1 MLRELS
7 ITNFALID
15 ELRVEFGPGFNVL
28 TGETGAG
35 KSIIIDALGLALG
48 TRGEAEQIRTGAEE
62 GRVEAAFD
70 LDDEEARRLLAEGGI
85 ECPAD
90 EFLVVRRHLLR
101 EGKSKAYLNGR
112 LTSAASLRGLA
123 ELLIEVH
130 GQHQGALLTLPHRQ
144 RLLLD
149 AYAGLAGDVAAFRAL
164 YSRRQALRVE
174 LDSLVAGEREKAQR
188 LDLLQHQRGEIAAAR
203 LIEGEEEELIQE
215 RTILAHAEKLHAAAH
230 LGYEGLYGE
239 EGSVAGR
246 IAAILSRL
254 REAQAI
260 DPRLKEVVDACEA
273 GIASVEDAAH
283 QLRDYRER
291 VAFDPERLEQV
302 EARLHEIGKLKRKYG
317 ASIAEILKFAAS
329 AEEELQR
336 LMSSEERGQELER
349 ELASVE
355 ALLQQQAAALT
366 EKRAAAAGR
375 LAGAVRQEL
384 QALKM
389 DKAAFAVL
397 VKPRQGSAGVRL
409 EPSGAD
415 EVELLIAPNPGEELK
430 PLGRIASGGELSRVM
445 LAVKAILAASD
456 RIPTLIF
463 DEVDVG
469 IGGGMA
475 EVVGQKLWLTARER
489 QVLSIT
495 HLPQIAA
502 LADRHLAISKRVK
515 GSRTETAVR
524 ALDGEERVR
533 EIARMLGAKER
544 SGGTPIQHA
553 QEILE
558 AGRRWKAT
566 KRGPP
571 APKT

>member
-15 ELRVEFGPGFNVL
+15 ELRVEFGPGLNVL

-70 LDDEEARRLLAEGGI
+70 PDDEEARRLLAEGGI

-112 LTSAASLRGLA
+112 LTSAASLRSLA

-130 GQHQGALLTLPHRQ
+130 GQHQGALLTQPHRQ

-149 AYAGLAGDVAAFRAL
+149 AYAGLAGDVAAFRTL

-254 REAQAI
+254 REVQAI

-349 ELASVE
+349 ELVSVE
-355 ALLQQQAAALT
+355 GLLQQQAAALT

-415 EVELLIAPNPGEELK
+415 EVEFLIAPNPGEELK
-430 PLGRIASGGELSRVM
+430 PLSRIASGGELSRVM

-469 IGGGMA
+469 VGGGMA
-475 EVVGQKLWLTARER
+475 EVVGQKLWTIARQR

-515 GSRTETAVR
+515 GTRSETAVR
-524 ALDGEERVR
+524 ALEGDERVR

-544 SGGTPIQHA
+544 SGGTPLQHA
-553 QEILE
+553 QEILD
-558 AGRRWKAT
+558 AGRRWKTT
-566 KRGPP
+566 KRAPP

>member
-48 TRGEAEQIRTGAEE
+48 TRGEAEQIRTGADE

-203 LIEGEEEELIQE
+203 LFEGEEEELIQE

-246 IAAILSRL
+246 IAVILSRL

-260 DPRLKEVVDACEA
+260 DPRLKLVVEACEA

-317 ASIAEILKFAAS
+317 ASIAEILKFVAS

-336 LMSSEERGQELER
+336 LMRSEERGQELER

-355 ALLQQQAAALT
+355 TLLQQQAAALT
-366 EKRAAAAGR
+366 EKRAAAAGQ
-375 LAGAVRQEL
+375 LAGAVRPEL

-389 DKAAFAVL
+389 AKAAFAVL
-397 VKPRQGSAGVRL
+397 VTPRQGSAGVRL

-415 EVELLIAPNPGEELK
+415 EVEFLIAPNPGEELK

-475 EVVGQKLWLTARER
+475 EVIGQKLWTIARQR

-515 GSRTETAVR
+515 GTRSETAVR

-544 SGGTPIQHA
+544 SGTPLQHA
-553 QEILE
+553 QEILD

-566 KRGPP
+566 KRAPP

>member
-1 MLRELS
+1 VLRELS

-15 ELRVEFGPGFNVL
+15 ELRLEFGPGLNVL

-101 EGKSKAYLNGR
+101 EGKSKAYLNDR

-130 GQHQGALLTLPHRQ
+130 GQHQGTLLTQPNRQ

-149 AYAGLAGDVAAFRAL
+149 EYAGLVGDVAAFRAL
-164 YSRRQALRVE
+164 YGRRQSLRVE

-336 LMSSEERGQELER
+336 LMRSEERGQEVER

-355 ALLQQQAAALT
+355 SLLQQQAAALT

-375 LAGAVRQEL
+375 LAGAVGQEL

-389 DKAAFAVL
+389 EKAAFEVQ
-397 VKPRQGSAGVRL
+397 VTPRPGAGGSRL
-409 EPSGAD
+409 EASGAD
-415 EVELLIAPNPGEELK
+415 EVEFLIAPNPGEELK
-430 PLGRIASGGELSRVM
+430 PLSRIASGGELSRVM
-445 LAVKAILAASD
+445 LAVKAILATSD

-502 LADRHLAISKRVK
+502 LADRHLSISKRVK

-524 ALDGEERVR
+524 ALDGEERIR

-544 SGGTPIQHA
+544 SGTALQHA
-553 QEILE
+553 QEILD

-566 KRGPP
+566 KRRPP

>member
-246 IAAILSRL
+246 IAVILSRL
-254 REAQAI
+254 REAQTI

-355 ALLQQQAAALT
+355 GLLQQQAAALT
-366 EKRAAAAGR
+366 EKRGAAAGR

-415 EVELLIAPNPGEELK
+415 EVEFMIAPNPGEELK

-445 LAVKAILAASD
+445 LAVKAILAAAD

-475 EVVGQKLWLTARER
+475 EVVGQKLWTIARER
-489 QVLSIT
+489 QVLSVT

-515 GSRTETAVR
+515 GPRTETAVR
-524 ALDGEERVR
+524 ALEGEERVR

-544 SGGTPIQHA
+544 SGTPLQHA
-553 QEILE
+553 QEILD
-558 AGRRWKAT
+558 AGRRWKA
-566 KRGPP
+566 KERGL
-571 APKT
+571 

>member
-1 MLRELS
+1 VLRELS

-130 GQHQGALLTLPHRQ
+130 GQHQGALLTQPHRQ

-149 AYAGLAGDVAAFRAL
+149 VYAGLVGDVAAFRAL
-164 YSRRQALRVE
+164 YGRRQSLRVE

-415 EVELLIAPNPGEELK
+415 EVEFLIAPNPGEELK
-430 PLGRIASGGELSRVM
+430 PLSRIASGGELSRVM

-515 GSRTETAVR
+515 GTRSETAVR

-544 SGGTPIQHA
+544 SGTPLQHA
-553 QEILE
+553 QEILD
-558 AGRRWKAT
+558 AGRRWKATT

>member
-1 MLRELS
+1 VLRELS

-15 ELRVEFGPGFNVL
+15 ELRVEFGPGLNVL

-48 TRGEAEQIRTGAEE
+48 TRGEAEQIRTGAE
-62 GRVEAAFD
+62 GATVEAAFD
-70 LDDEEARRLLAEGGI
+70 LGGEDARRLLAECGI
-85 ECPAD
+85 ECPPD
-90 EFLVVRRHLLR
+90 EFLVVRRLLLR

-112 LTSAASLRGLA
+112 LSSAGLLRDLA

-130 GQHQGALLTLPHRQ
+130 GQHQGAFLTQPSRQ

-164 YSRRQALRVE
+164 YSRRQALREE
-174 LDSLVAGEREKAQR
+174 LDSLQAGEREKAQR
-188 LDLLQHQRGEIAAAR
+188 VDLLQHQRGEIAAAR
-203 LIEGEEEELIQE
+203 LTDGEEEELIQE
-215 RTILAHAEKLHAAAH
+215 RTILTHAERLHAAAH

-239 EGSVAGR
+239 EGSVVGR
-246 IAAILSRL
+246 LGAILSKL
-254 REAQAI
+254 NDAQAI
-260 DPRLKEVVDACEA
+260 DPRLKEAVDACEA
-273 GIASVEDAAH
+273 GVASVEDAAAH
-283 QLRDYRER
+283 LRDYRER

-317 ASIAEILKFAAS
+317 GSIAEILKFARS
-329 AEEELQR
+329 AEEELDR
-336 LMSSEERGQELER
+336 LMRSEERGQEVER
-349 ELASVE
+349 ELAALE
-355 ALLQQQAAALT
+355 ATLERQAAALT
-366 EKRAAAAGR
+366 TRRTEAAGR
-375 LAGAVRQEL
+375 LAMAVRQEL
-384 QALKM
+384 QALRM
-389 DKAAFAVL
+389 EKAAFTVQVRAH
-397 VKPRQGSAGVRL
+397 PGSGGLRL

-415 EVELLIAPNPGEELK
+415 EVEFLIAPNPGEELK

-456 RIPTLIF
+456 QIPTLIF

-469 IGGGMA
+469 IGGAMA
-475 EVVGQKLWLTARER
+475 EVVGQKLWAIARQR

-502 LADRHLAISKRVK
+502 LADRHLSITKRLK
-515 GSRTETAVR
+515 ESRTETAAR

-533 EIARMLGAKER
+533 EIARMLGSKGR
-544 SGGTPIQHA
+544 SGTPLQHA

-558 AGRRWKAT
+558 AAKRWKAAQL
-566 KRGPP
+566 RP
-571 APKT
+571 

>member
-1 MLRELS
+1 VLRELS

-203 LIEGEEEELIQE
+203 LFEGEEEELIQE

-246 IAAILSRL
+246 IAVILSRL
-254 REAQAI
+254 REAQTI

-355 ALLQQQAAALT
+355 GLLQQQAGALT

-415 EVELLIAPNPGEELK
+415 EVEFMIAPNPGEELK

-445 LAVKAILAASD
+445 LAVKAILAAAD

-475 EVVGQKLWLTARER
+475 EVVGQKLWTIARER
-489 QVLSIT
+489 QVLSVT

-515 GSRTETAVR
+515 GPRTETAVR
-524 ALDGEERVR
+524 ALEGEERVR

-544 SGGTPIQHA
+544 SGGTPLQHA
-553 QEILE
+553 QEILD
-558 AGRRWKAT
+558 AGRRWKA
-566 KRGPP
+566 KERGL
-571 APKT
+571 

>member
-1 MLRELS
+1 VLRELS

-164 YSRRQALRVE
+164 YSQRQALRVE

-203 LIEGEEEELIQE
+203 LFEGEEEELIQE

-246 IAAILSRL
+246 IAVILSRL
-254 REAQAI
+254 REAQTI

-355 ALLQQQAAALT
+355 ALLQQQAGALT

-415 EVELLIAPNPGEELK
+415 EVEFMIAPNPGEELK

-445 LAVKAILAASD
+445 LAVKAILAAAD

-475 EVVGQKLWLTARER
+475 EVVGQKLWTIARER
-489 QVLSIT
+489 QVLSVT

-515 GSRTETAVR
+515 GPRTETAVR
-524 ALDGEERVR
+524 ALEGEERVR

-544 SGGTPIQHA
+544 SGGTPLQHA
-553 QEILE
+553 QEILD
-558 AGRRWKAT
+558 AGRRWKA
-566 KRGPP
+566 KERGL
-571 APKT
+571 